1 MQRIWWLTSTYW
13 IFSCCFINRWFLS
26 PLTMFVESSFE
37 GCKNTVDYPNLFFLF
52 VVGFPV
58 LFFIFFFRLPYLT
71 HLLGVKEKMV
81 TAAMLY
87 LFQGTKTILVCP
99 RNVSRGLLTNDRE
112 YSSWNQPLKETYPEC
127 ILRTQKTNEQ
137 RNIRSKVLDLQRNYW
152 IMARSLAKSIILGNF
167 DRIWRIG
174 GYGG

>member
-58 LFFIFFFRLPYLT
+58 LFFIFFFST
-71 HLLGVKEKMV
+71 
-81 TAAMLY
+81 
-87 LFQGTKTILVCP
+87 TISHTFVGGK
-99 RNVSRGLLTNDRE
+99 RKNGHGSNAIFVSRH
-112 YSSWNQPLKETYPEC
+112 
-127 ILRTQKTNEQ
+127 
-137 RNIRSKVLDLQRNYW
+137 
-152 IMARSLAKSIILGNF
+152 
-167 DRIWRIG
+167 
-174 GYGG
+174 